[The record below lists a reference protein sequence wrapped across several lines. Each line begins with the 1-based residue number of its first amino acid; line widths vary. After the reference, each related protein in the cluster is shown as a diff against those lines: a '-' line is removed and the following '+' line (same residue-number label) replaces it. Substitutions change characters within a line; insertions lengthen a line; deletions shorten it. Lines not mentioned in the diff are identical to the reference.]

1 MCNVNIQLEI
11 KETISDFLKHLRES
25 IYKLGLDVILTD
37 FFFSSSHLLYQCG
50 LDYKRDCCKSAA
62 RRIRRSEIY
71 ANFGRF
77 KKNPEFNSFHAVSWH
92 LVIFIN
98 SMKSCVVIYQKS
110 VVLQGFWEFIESRRK
125 IRVCLFSLSCLLKSI
140 VPWNVYIDT
149 SASWYQYFSS
159 AFFFSL

>member
-37 FFFSSSHLLYQCG
+37 FFFPHLTYFISVALTTRG
-50 LDYKRDCCKSAA
+50 IAA
-62 RRIRRSEIY
+62 RVQQEGSGEVKFMLTLD
-71 ANFGRF
+71 AL
-77 KKNPEFNSFHAVSWH
+77 KKTLNLTVFMLFLDILYH
-92 LVIFIN
+92 IFIN

-140 VPWNVYIDT
+140 VP
-149 SASWYQYFSS
+149 
-159 AFFFSL
+159 